1 MKVNHE
7 VAGPDFVAGLRRG
20 LANRKGPHYG
30 RAEFS
35 DLLDRKMAGIRV
47 GGVWLDDPYC
57 TRTLMSGANSFS
69 GIGNS
74 TGGVRL
80 DDPHCTHTL
89 TLLQASGPD
98 CGRSAVGVRLRPALD
113 PHYKATDDPLPF
125 LLPLFCRNHRNTL
138 PNLSLHHFL
147 QLRT

>member
-47 GGVWLDDPYC
+47 GILVWVLIPYC
-57 TRTLMSGANSFS
+57 AGSFPLTRRLELASLLRGFILVDQNVRTR
-69 GIGNS
+69 GN
-74 TGGVRL
+74 L
-80 DDPHCTHTL
+80 
-89 TLLQASGPD
+89 
-98 CGRSAVGVRLRPALD
+98 
-113 PHYKATDDPLPF
+113 
-125 LLPLFCRNHRNTL
+125 
-138 PNLSLHHFL
+138 
-147 QLRT
+147 